1 MKADARRIAEAVAAW
16 PENCRLVLL
25 YGPDTAAS
33 ADHATRL
40 QRQFADPAN
49 PAAVTLLTGAQI
61 AADPQALAA
70 AAAELSMF
78 GDTTIVRVDG
88 ATEDALEAI
97 KAVLDGPAGNPAII
111 VAGALK
117 KGPLLTLAEAHREVL
132 ALISYEPSARDAVA
146 LVGGIATEAGLR
158 PTQAAARAIF
168 DAANGDRATI
178 RQEIEKLALYLDPV
192 AAGGTRP
199 VEMADVTAVG
209 AGAGDGD
216 WDGLVGAV
224 ASGDGAAVAALLPRL
239 DAKGEAGIGAL
250 EVTAVALTHTHVD
263 HLSGLVDQDGGF
275 AFPNAARVYVA
286 TEELAEFRAEPRM
299 IPVLSRLMPL
309 EQGDGPMQGVT
320 AINAPGHSPGHM
332 AFLVEGRM
340 LIWGDLVHH
349 AAVQFTRPEVTWAFD
364 SDPVQARASR
374 QALMEQAV
382 EAGWLVAGA
391 HLPGHGIGRIER
403 AGEAYAFHPVS
414 RGY

>member
-16 PENCRLVLL
+16 PGNCRLVLL
-25 YGPDTAAS
+25 YGPDIAAS

-192 AAGGTRP
+192 PAGGTRP

-209 AGAGDGD
+209 AGSGEGD
-216 WDGLVGAV
+216 WDSLVGAV

-239 DAKGEAGIGAL
+239 DARGEAGIGAL
-250 EVTAVALTHTHVD
+250 RAMQRRLWLLIDLRATV
-263 HLSGLVDQDGGF
+263 DGGTSPDAAVKGARPPIF
-275 AFPNAARVYVA
+275 WKLHDELIGQLRQWRAPQLRDAARRVLAAERAIKTSGSAGEVLAARVLL
-286 TEELAEFRAEPRM
+286 ELAR
-299 IPVLSRLMPL
+299 
-309 EQGDGPMQGVT
+309 
-320 AINAPGHSPGHM
+320 H
-332 AFLVEGRM
+332 
-340 LIWGDLVHH
+340 
-349 AAVQFTRPEVTWAFD
+349 
-364 SDPVQARASR
+364 
-374 QALMEQAV
+374 
-382 EAGWLVAGA
+382 
-391 HLPGHGIGRIER
+391 
-403 AGEAYAFHPVS
+403 
-414 RGY
+414 